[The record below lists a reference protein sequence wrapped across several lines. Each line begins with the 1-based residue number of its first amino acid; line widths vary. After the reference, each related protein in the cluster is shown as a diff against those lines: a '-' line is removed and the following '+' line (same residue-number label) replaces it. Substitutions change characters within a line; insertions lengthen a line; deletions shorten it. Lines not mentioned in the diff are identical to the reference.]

1 MSTNVVFIQSTYRC
15 PQDDVDLVINNALL
29 YNKPDSAVYRAA
41 SRLKKSAPPLYTV
54 LDNERMSVP
63 GVLSNGVNHLSPIRD
78 ICTETVSH
86 SNGPSVS
93 GGVMDVSKGIMDVNE
108 GAMDIDEAL
117 KTDLTIGDLEPPLV
131 VLELLTCISAI
142 KPDLPVDLRT
152 EPLQSL
158 LSYELAVPK
167 PLPTPPPPPP
177 PKSNRKRDRRA
188 EYERAKAKKAAAA
201 AEAMATAAEALTL
214 LNGGYHHEYL
224 ARTHPS
230 IDQSQIVDA
239 EVSLQSPPLQTA
251 SPAPD
256 PSLHPALSPPPSAL
270 SLSSS
275 SASAFPDISEVS
287 SSSSSPLPQPFARAI
302 VYGSQGFINTSFED
316 HSAAISASPFII
328 ETPGDAQNSV
338 EMDSI
343 SPKPGRPPRRKRSS
357 LSLLGRTE
365 LPPVVL
371 DVDNRDSFKMFDGGW
386 ILPPD
391 QRRRGRMPV
400 DRSLQLPPRK
410 RARTGTFSFSWYP

>member
-1 MSTNVVFIQSTYRC
+1 
-15 PQDDVDLVINNALL
+15 VDLVINNALL
-29 YNKPDSAVYRAA
+29 YNKSGSVVYRAA
-41 SRLKKSAPPLYTV
+41 LRLKKSAPPLYVV
-54 LDNERMSVP
+54 LDNERMSIP
-63 GVLSNGVNHLSPIRD
+63 EVLSNGVNHLSLIRD
-78 ICTETVSH
+78 IGTETISH
-86 SNGPSVS
+86 SNDASVS
-93 GGVMDVSKGIMDVNE
+93 GGVMDVSKVVMDVNE
-108 GAMDIDEAL
+108 GVMDIDEAS
-117 KTDLTIGDLEPPLV
+117 KIDLTIGDLEPPLV

-142 KPDLPVDLRT
+142 KPDLPIDLRT

-177 PKSNRKRDRRA
+177 LKTNRKRDRRA

-214 LNGGYHHEYL
+214 LNGGHHHEYL

-230 IDQSQIVDA
+230 INQSRIVDA

-256 PSLHPALSPPPSAL
+256 PSLRPVLSPPPSAL
-270 SLSSS
+270 SFSSS

-287 SSSSSPLPQPFARAI
+287 SSSSSPLPQSFARAI
-302 VYGSQGFINTSFED
+302 VYGSQGFINTAFED
-316 HSAAISASPFII
+316 HSTATSAGPFIV
-328 ETPGDAQNSV
+328 EAPGDAQTSV
-338 EMDSI
+338 EMNST

-400 DRSLQLPPRK
+400 DRSMQLPPRK
-410 RARTGTFSFSWYP
+410 RARTGTFFLLSWRPC

>member
-1 MSTNVVFIQSTYRC
+1 MSTNVVFIQSAYRC
-15 PQDDVDLVINNALL
+15 PQDDVDLVINNALV

-41 SRLKKSAPPLYTV
+41 SRLKKSAPPLYAV
-54 LDNERMSVP
+54 LDNERMSIP
-63 GVLSNGVNHLSPIRD
+63 GVLSNGVNHLSPIHD
-78 ICTETVSH
+78 IRTETVSH
-86 SNGPSVS
+86 SNDASVS
-93 GGVMDVSKGIMDVNE
+93 GGVMDVSEDAMDVNE
-108 GAMDIDEAL
+108 GAMDIDEAS

-131 VLELLTCISAI
+131 VFELLSCISAI
-142 KPDLPVDLRT
+142 KPNLPVDLRT

-214 LNGGYHHEYL
+214 LNGGHHHEYL

-230 IDQSQIVDA
+230 INQSRIVD
-239 EVSLQSPPLQTA
+239 VSLQSPPLQTA

-256 PSLHPALSPPPSAL
+256 PSLRPILSPPPSAL

-328 ETPGDAQNSV
+328 EAPGSAQTSV
-338 EMDSI
+338 EMDPT

-391 QRRRGRMPV
+391 QRRRGRIPV
-400 DRSLQLPPRK
+400 DRSLQLPPKK

>member
-1 MSTNVVFIQSTYRC
+1 MSTNVVFMQSTYRC

-29 YNKPDSAVYRAA
+29 YNKSDSVIYRAA
-41 SRLKKSAPPLYTV
+41 SRLKKSAPPLYVV
-54 LDNERMSVP
+54 LDNERVSVP
-63 GVLSNGVNHLSPIRD
+63 GVLSNGVNHLSLIRD
-78 ICTETVSH
+78 IHTETASH
-86 SNGPSVS
+86 SNGNSAS
-93 GGVMDVSKGIMDVNE
+93 GGVMDVSEGVMDVNE
-108 GAMDIDEAL
+108 DAMDINEAS

-142 KPDLPVDLRT
+142 KPDLPIDLQA

-158 LSYELAVPK
+158 FSYELAVPK

-177 PKSNRKRDRRA
+177 PKTNRKRDRRA

-201 AEAMATAAEALTL
+201 AEAMAAAAEALTL
-214 LNGGYHHEYL
+214 LNGGHHHEYL
-224 ARTHPS
+224 ARIPPS
-230 IDQSQIVDA
+230 INQSRIADA
-239 EVSLQSPPLQTA
+239 AVSLQFPLLQTA

-256 PSLHPALSPPPSAL
+256 PSLRPVLSPPPSAL

-275 SASAFPDISEVS
+275 SASAFLDNSEVS
-287 SSSSSPLPQPFARAI
+287 SSSSSPLPQPFTRTI
-302 VYGSQGFINTSFED
+302 NYGSQGFINTSFED
-316 HSAAISASPFII
+316 RPAAISANSFIV
-328 ETPGDAQNSV
+328 EVPGDVRTSV
-338 EMDSI
+338 EMNST

-391 QRRRGRMPV
+391 QRRGGRMPV
-400 DRSLQLPPRK
+400 DRSVQLPPRK
-410 RARTGTFSFSWYP
+410 RARTGNSLFSWHP